1 MKTRLGL
8 TFIFSLAIA
17 FFDLPQVLAQ
27 TRQTV
32 QNFPNGQYAY
42 KWSRPA
48 NTYIAFQKTGRKIVG
63 AVYER
68 YTDNLVCLSGT
79 LNGNIITNVTNA
91 TSNFTYGSKKYT
103 FARGNSINLSSLS
116 RAQFNQINSNKK
128 VVQICTTIFRNRP

>member
-48 NTYIAFQKTGRKIVG
+48 NTYIAFQKKV
-63 AVYER
+63 
-68 YTDNLVCLSGT
+68 
-79 LNGNIITNVTNA
+79 
-91 TSNFTYGSKKYT
+91 KK
-103 FARGNSINLSSLS
+103 L
-116 RAQFNQINSNKK
+116 
-128 VVQICTTIFRNRP
+128 